1 MMTPEIFPARLAGS
15 GIDHAVGASGRRLR
29 PFDAPPEPELRAQ
42 FEGRDFAFFEAEP
55 AGDDEWKI
63 VRRVPDQNW

>member
-1 MMTPEIFPARLAGS
+1 MILRATISAIGLIDRAGRIVC
-15 GIDHAVGASGRRLR
+15 GWELT
-29 PFDAPPEPELRAQ
+29 EPELRAQ

-63 VRRVPDQNW
+63 VRREPDQDW